1 MAGADRPAPVL
12 SLVDGL
18 LAGYGVAIPVGAVAP
33 LLITL
38 TARTGWR
45 AGVAAALGVA
55 TVDGCYALVAVLGG
69 NALAPLVA
77 RVAEPLRWAAVAVV
91 VVISVRTALSA
102 LRPGGA
108 SVTVAT
114 PLRAYL
120 AFLGLTA
127 LNPTTV
133 VYFAA
138 LVLGR
143 PAYGGF
149 LFVLGVSLASASWQL
164 LLAGGGR
171 LLGAVLDSRRGRLVT
186 ALVASAVI
194 LGLAVRLAL

>member
-1 MAGADRPAPVL
+1 
-12 SLVDGL
+12 
-18 LAGYGVAIPVGAVAP
+18 
-33 LLITL
+33 
-38 TARTGWR
+38 
-45 AGVAAALGVA
+45 
-55 TVDGCYALVAVLGG
+55 
-69 NALAPLVA
+69 
-77 RVAEPLRWAAVAVV
+77 VAVV